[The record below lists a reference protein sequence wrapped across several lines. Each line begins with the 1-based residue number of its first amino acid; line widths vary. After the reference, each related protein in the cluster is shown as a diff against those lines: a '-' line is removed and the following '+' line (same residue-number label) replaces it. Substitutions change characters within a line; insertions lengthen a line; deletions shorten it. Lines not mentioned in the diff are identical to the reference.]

1 MTAVFILN
9 PYANRGTAGRRKD
22 EAMAALRKAG
32 LDVELRVTERPG
44 HGTELAYRA
53 VLDGHSSVIAA
64 GGDGSISEVVN
75 GMIRAADEAGT
86 DVPPIGILPLGS
98 ANDLMDNLKLP
109 ERLDEAANVIA
120 TGRTR
125 RLDLGQVNGRYFDNN
140 SAVGLE
146 PSISLIQQRIRHVH
160 GTPRYILATLRGIV
174 RNPSWTMDL
183 EWDGGEYSGPITA
196 VTVGNCARTGGIF
209 YVTPHADPFD
219 GRLTFAFAY
228 MPTRRQL
235 LRVLPRTT
243 RPGRGSWVEH
253 PSVREVHTP
262 WLKIR
267 AEQPT
272 PLHAD
277 GEILSP
283 NVHDVEYR
291 VIPGRL
297 PIFMPEEHEAT

>member
-1 MTAVFILN
+1 
-9 PYANRGTAGRRKD
+9 
-22 EAMAALRKAG
+22 MAALRKAG
-32 LDVELRVTERPG
+32 LDVELRLTERPG

-53 VLDGHSSVIAA
+53 VLDGYSSVIAA
-64 GGDGSISEVVN
+64 GGDGSINEVVN
-75 GMIRAADEAGT
+75 GMLRAADEAGS

-98 ANDLMDNLKLP
+98 ANDLIDNLKLP
-109 ERLDEAANVIA
+109 EQLDEAANVIA
-120 TGRTR
+120 AGRTR

-146 PSISLIQQRIRHVH
+146 PSISLVQQRIRHVH

-174 RNPSWTMDL
+174 RNPRWTMDL

-291 VIPGRL
+291 VVPDRL
-297 PIFMPEEHEAT
+297 PIFMPEEDKAT